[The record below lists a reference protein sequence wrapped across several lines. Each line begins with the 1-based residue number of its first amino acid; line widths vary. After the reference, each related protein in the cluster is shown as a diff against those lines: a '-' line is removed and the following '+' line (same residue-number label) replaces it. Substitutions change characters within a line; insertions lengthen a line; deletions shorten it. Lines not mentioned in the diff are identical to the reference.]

1 MPTLDDR
8 IYALISRYTELTTRN
23 ELDWQTTQHPDR
35 FWADVPPDNAVSVE
49 SSAGGYPYTFTI
61 YSRDSAETEYPDWA
75 PVETIH
81 TLGPADRVGPWVDL
95 LREGEASSRRVNIPL
110 AGAESLRRSRDA
122 ACPRSNDSHNPQ
134 TSRTFTRRTREP
146 RKVGTFASAEN
157 RQRA

>member
-81 TLGPADRVGPWVDL
+81 TLGPADRVGPWDEPIRTLFMAARMQALDIGGTVARMLEGIGVDP
-95 LREGEASSRRVNIPL
+95 EAVPPKPAVDDDIP
-110 AGAESLRRSRDA
+110 
-122 ACPRSNDSHNPQ
+122 
-134 TSRTFTRRTREP
+134 F
-146 RKVGTFASAEN
+146 
-157 RQRA
+157 